1 MRPPSFLD
9 QNFARNNGGKYTYH
23 SEGKTLIDREIVTR
37 AFDQYTALYNAND
50 PKIKLKIDHTYR
62 VAALCAKIARST
74 GIRNVDM
81 AWLSGMLHDIG
92 RFEQVKR
99 YNTFVDADSVDHAQ
113 LGADML
119 FHDGLL
125 EQFKVGLSKT
135 EKHIL
140 ELCIRSHSAYR
151 LSVGL
156 NETETSYCNVLRD
169 ADKIDIFRVNC
180 DTPPE
185 EIYNVSSEELKT
197 SAVSEEVKD
206 CFRNHTAVMRKLKKT
221 AIDYIVGHVCL
232 AFELVYPVSR
242 EIAREQGYVDRLLS
256 FESDNPD
263 TKNWFEYMKNNI
275 WSPVEQETDSCQ

>member
-1 MRPPSFLD
+1 M
-9 QNFARNNGGKYTYH
+9 
-23 SEGKTLIDREIVTR
+23 
-37 AFDQYTALYNAND
+37 
-50 PKIKLKIDHTYR
+50 
-62 VAALCAKIARST
+62 
-74 GIRNVDM
+74 
-81 AWLSGMLHDIG
+81 
-92 RFEQVKR
+92 
-99 YNTFVDADSVDHAQ
+99 
-113 LGADML
+113 
-119 FHDGLL
+119 
-125 EQFKVGLSKT
+125 
-135 EKHIL
+135 
-140 ELCIRSHSAYR
+140 
-151 LSVGL
+151 
-156 NETETSYCNVLRD
+156 
-169 ADKIDIFRVNC
+169 NC

-275 WSPVEQETDSCQ
+275 WSPVE